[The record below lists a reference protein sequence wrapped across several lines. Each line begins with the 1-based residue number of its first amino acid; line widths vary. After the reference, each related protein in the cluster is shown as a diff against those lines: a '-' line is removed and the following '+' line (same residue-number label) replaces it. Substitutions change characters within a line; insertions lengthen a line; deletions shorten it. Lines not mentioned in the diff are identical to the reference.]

1 MGAEQTPPGDW
12 TPAFPGQR
20 PPFTPGHEL
29 STRHGAYAPR
39 KVDPL
44 ARELVDRLLD
54 DPDVTYLQA
63 PAFRP
68 AVWAWARAEAQVQL
82 LTEYLEERGKGGV
95 GDLANERVL
104 SAYNLLHRAEARAD
118 RARSKLGLDP
128 LSRARLGKDIAQGRA
143 ADMAAELS
151 RMREQAEKSASD
163 AIVVEQE
170 EDQL

>member
-1 MGAEQTPPGDW
+1 MNAEQPPPDDW
-12 TPAFPGQR
+12 SPAFPGQR

-54 DPDVTYLQA
+54 DPEVTYLKS

-104 SAYNLLHRAEARAD
+104 SAYLLLHRAESRAD
-118 RARSKLGLDP
+118 RSRARLGLDP
-128 LSRARLGKDIAQGRA
+128 LSRSRLGKDIAQGRA

-151 RMREQAEKSASD
+151 RMRAEAEKSAEVLV
-163 AIVVEQE
+163 IEQE
-170 EDQL
+170 EDPS